1 MLNGEYILYGVFSE
15 IMFLYTNQMLRRL
28 LNLFG
33 IFKEKRPP
41 LTPANSR
48 FRQESHIRDFE
59 LEDILIEVAQEFD
72 DINRFKKAAKN
83 ISSRLEFNRAKELT
97 RYFHNN
103 PPEPDTLK
111 SKTSKYGYFGVWM
124 NICQNSV
131 FEILFNY
138 KEQAIPIL
146 YSIGFGEYDWT
157 QYKAIDVLCRIA
169 IDGIQTKK
177 IVKDIGD
184 EILNFRYEAAF
195 PSVESISKIPSN
207 EEVQLILL
215 KVFEEYSKN
224 DPIDGLHILQLS
236 ITNYPDF
243 TKSKLAF
250 IKNIAQGKGIE
261 NRSPLLDG
269 AVLSID
275 PEGNEGYF
283 IGGEKIDGNFEETH
297 RVNATILYY
306 LLDKRDNDINELMN
320 FWERN
325 IKEDSLR
332 NKIKDLRNQ
341 RTEI

>member
-1 MLNGEYILYGVFSE
+1 
-15 IMFLYTNQMLRRL
+15 MLRRL

-33 IFKEKRPP
+33 VFKEKQNPP
-41 LTPANSR
+41 SPENNR
-48 FRQESHIRDFE
+48 FKKEFHIRDFE
-59 LEDILIEVAQEFD
+59 LEGILIEVAQEFED
-72 DINRFKKAAKN
+72 VNRFKEAAKN
-83 ISSRLEFNRAKELT
+83 IASRLEFNRAKELT
-97 RYFHNN
+97 KYFHNN
-103 PPEPDTLK
+103 PPEPDNLK
-111 SKTSKYGYFGVWM
+111 SKTEKYGYFGVWM
-124 NICQNSV
+124 NICQNAV

-157 QYKAIDVLCRIA
+157 QFKAIDVLCRLA

-184 EILNFRYEAAF
+184 EILNFRDEAVF
-195 PSVESISKIPSN
+195 PSVESISKIPN
-207 EEVQLILL
+207 TEEVPLILL
-215 KVFEEYSKN
+215 KVFEKYSKN

-236 ITNYPDF
+236 ATNYPDF

-250 IKNIAQGKGIE
+250 IKAIAQGLGIE
-261 NRSPLLDG
+261 NRSPILDG

-275 PEGNEGYF
+275 PEGNKGYY

-306 LLDKRDNDINELMN
+306 LLDKRDNDINELMS
-320 FWERN
+320 FWEKN

-341 RTEI
+341 KNET